1 MRTRHL
7 VLSIE
12 ALQVGMVLRSR
23 PYASAWSSCYKNS
36 LSCRC

>member
-1 MRTRHL
+1 MRTRQL
-7 VLSIE
+7 FSPID

-23 PYASAWSSCYKNS
+23 PNASGWSNCYKNS